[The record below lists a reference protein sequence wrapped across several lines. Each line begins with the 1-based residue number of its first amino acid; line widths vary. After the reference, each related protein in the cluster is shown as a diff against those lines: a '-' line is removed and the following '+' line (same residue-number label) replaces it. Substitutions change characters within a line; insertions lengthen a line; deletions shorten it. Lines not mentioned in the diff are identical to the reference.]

1 MNPTKLVLHF
11 SDFSVIFYA
20 IYKKQENS
28 LYYFSCT
35 FAAGTL
41 ERILALQC
49 GPWGR
54 PVGAGCQ
61 NSASSPAFLAGR
73 GRGKGLGA
81 SGARFGHLVG
91 TMVAPAS
98 WARLVSVDGPVS
110 CSNCR
115 GGWWE
120 ALNGLQKARDR
131 SSPRPVAG
139 TPAAY
144 TVGRGGGS
152 ACRGTGQR
160 RLYSEGRAGARE
172 RGSAGMAR
180 TIGQRPYCAG
190 QGGRTAVRRSRVQA
204 GGQRRLW
211 GLSAC
216 VLPRDGGA
224 ALGRCG
230 APWVPRHDRGP
241 APHGARRR
249 DTARRRPT

>member
-1 MNPTKLVLHF
+1 VNPTKLVLHF
-11 SDFSVIFYA
+11 FDFSVIFYA

-110 CSNCR
+110 CSKCR
-115 GGWWE
+115 GGWRE

-144 TVGRGGGS
+144 TVGRGGGVCVS
-152 ACRGTGQR
+152 G
-160 RLYSEGRAGARE
+160 YRAAT
-172 RGSAGMAR
+172 S
-180 TIGQRPYCAG
+180 I
-190 QGGRTAVRRSRVQA
+190 
-204 GGQRRLW
+204 
-211 GLSAC
+211 
-216 VLPRDGGA
+216 
-224 ALGRCG
+224 
-230 APWVPRHDRGP
+230 
-241 APHGARRR
+241 
-249 DTARRRPT
+249 